1 MHIKFP
7 YVLCFR
13 FDPDEHLSELFTRLW
28 ELDDNKCYPGSSDD
42 GCDFEINLQGNS
54 IYRINLNP

>member
-1 MHIKFP
+1 MF
-7 YVLCFR
+7 YAFR

-28 ELDDNKCYPGSSDD
+28 EMDDNKCYPGSSDD